1 MVMSLKTKKRPKG
14 GIKAR
19 WAKERA
25 EAARSKKRSTRLA
38 LPPVDPELFGEFD
51 RPESPVARRIL
62 AMQLLTTDKVDTAM
76 ARSHRY
82 LREALAAVYA
92 TWFELGRWPDD
103 ERTDFLE
110 ELQEASE
117 QKTTRGG
124 GLHILLRSLIEYE
137 KAVATPEAQAAE
149 RQAAQRRV
157 GRDAAALKFAARQKV
172 KPAEFIEFVA
182 TYPGGL
188 DRMSRDQA
196 QAQREKIKAADP
208 SPTKLSLV
216 WSSKEHELAVLDALE
231 ESEGV
236 ALLVR
241 ASKTPGRFEVVM
253 AHDVNRSPENWN
265 ERLKGLD
272 PLPPFSV

>member
-1 MVMSLKTKKRPKG
+1 MAIGLKTKKRR
-14 GIKAR
+14 ISSSKAG
-19 WAKERA
+19 WAKKRA
-25 EAARSKKRSTRLA
+25 EAARSEKRSTRLA
-38 LPPVDPELFGEFD
+38 LPPVDPELYGEFD
-51 RPESPVARRIL
+51 RPESPVARRSL
-62 AMQLLTTDKVDTAM
+62 AMQLLTTEKVDTAM

-92 TWFELGRWPDD
+92 TWFELARWPND

-110 ELQEASE
+110 ELQLASE

-137 KAVATPEAQAAE
+137 KAVETPEAQAVE

-157 GRDAAALKFAARQKV
+157 GRDAAALKFAARKKV
-172 KPAEFIEFVA
+172 KPADFIDFVA

-188 DRMSRDQA
+188 DRMSRDEA
-196 QAQREKIKAADP
+196 QAEREKIKAANP
-208 SPTKLSLV
+208 SPTNLSLV
-216 WSSKEHELAVLDALE
+216 WPSKEHELAILDALE

-241 ASKTPGRFEVVM
+241 VSKTPGRFEVVM

>member
-1 MVMSLKTKKRPKG
+1 MNLKTKKPKKS

-19 WAKERA
+19 WAKQRA
-25 EAARSKKRSTRLA
+25 EAAKSKKRSTRLA
-38 LPPVDPELFGEFD
+38 LPPVDPELLGEFD
-51 RPESPVARRIL
+51 RPESPAARRSL

-92 TWFELGRWPDD
+92 TWFELGRWPHD

-110 ELQEASE
+110 ELQESSE

-137 KAVATPEAQAAE
+137 KAVATPEAKAAE

-157 GRDAAALKFAARQKV
+157 GRDAAALKYAARQKV

-188 DRMSRDQA
+188 DRMSRDEA
-196 QAQREKIKAADP
+196 QAEREKIKAANP
-208 SPTKLSLV
+208 FPTKLSLV
-216 WSSKEHELAVLDALE
+216 WPSKEHELAVLDALE
-231 ESEGV
+231 ETEGV

-253 AHDVNRSPENWN
+253 AHDVNRSPENWTQ
-265 ERLKGLD
+265 RLKGLD
-272 PLPPFSV
+272 PLPPFSG